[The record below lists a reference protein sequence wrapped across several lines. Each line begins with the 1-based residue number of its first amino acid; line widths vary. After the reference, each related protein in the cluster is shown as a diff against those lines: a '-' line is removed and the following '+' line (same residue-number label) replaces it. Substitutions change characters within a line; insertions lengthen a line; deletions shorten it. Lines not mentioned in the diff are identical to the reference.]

1 MTSSS
6 DSAAWPQRRDRG
18 GISVRDIRAAA
29 ILLFATLALNPVVL
43 AQNVVATIYP
53 ATAQKSVFAVAI
65 NAVTNRA
72 YVVNSGSASVTVID
86 GQTDA
91 ASPASPTGQTPVATW
106 LSWLGAAGLM
116 SACLARFG
124 RRERPTRPCAR
135 IHGPCARLPSSGM
148 RIGWIRA
155 ALCLG
160 MLLVCVSGTALLTG
174 CGGGHPG
181 VGGLAQTTQLTLVV
195 Q

>member
-6 DSAAWPQRRDRG
+6 DSAARRQRRDRG
-18 GISVRDIRAAA
+18 GISVRDLRAAT
-29 ILLFATLALNPVVL
+29 ILLFATLALKPVV
-43 AQNVVATIYP
+43 
-53 ATAQKSVFAVAI
+53 
-65 NAVTNRA
+65 
-72 YVVNSGSASVTVID
+72 
-86 GQTDA
+86 
-91 ASPASPTGQTPVATW
+91 
-106 LSWLGAAGLM
+106 GAAGLM

-135 IHGPCARLPSSGM
+135 IHGPCARLPSPGM

-174 CGGGHPG
+174 CGGGHSG

>member
-6 DSAAWPQRRDRG
+6 DSAARRQRRDRG

-29 ILLFATLALNPVVL
+29 ILLFATL
-43 AQNVVATIYP
+43 
-53 ATAQKSVFAVAI
+53 
-65 NAVTNRA
+65 
-72 YVVNSGSASVTVID
+72 
-86 GQTDA
+86 
-91 ASPASPTGQTPVATW
+91 
-106 LSWLGAAGLM
+106 

-135 IHGPCARLPSSGM
+135 IHGPCARLPSPGM

-174 CGGGHPG
+174 CGGGHSG